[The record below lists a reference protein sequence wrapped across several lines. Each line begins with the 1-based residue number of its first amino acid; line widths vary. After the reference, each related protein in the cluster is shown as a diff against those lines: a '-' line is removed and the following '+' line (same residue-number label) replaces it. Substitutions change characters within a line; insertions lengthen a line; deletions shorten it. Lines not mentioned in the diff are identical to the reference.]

1 MLTVTLT
8 REKQNEHQEIADD
21 RCQMSDCLESD
32 LRVGQLLNLRFDLS
46 QRQDRVHL
54 PQEEVNAWQGYE
66 DGDEPSLRGSDFF
79 IGYDDECEC

>member
-8 REKQNEHQEIADD
+8 REKQSQHQEIADD
-21 RCQMSDCLESD
+21 RCQMCDCLEGD

-54 PQEEVNAWQGYE
+54 PREEVNAWQGYE
-66 DGDEPSLRGSDFF
+66 DGDEPSLRGSVFF
-79 IGYDDECEC
+79 IGYVDECEC